1 MTIDERLKK
10 VEGQLARVR
19 WVNRCLIGFIVLSVG
34 AWSVV
39 KTFGPETAWAQSA
52 MKEIRA
58 NKFVL
63 EDENGKERAAL
74 GVNEYGPELLLHDE
88 NSKMSAR
95 LLVSAEGP
103 ALVLRENGKTRAELG
118 VLNDTPQLVL
128 LDENGQP
135 RTALSVDKDGPK
147 LGLFEKNG
155 KPIWE
160 VP

>member
-1 MTIDERLKK
+1 MTTEERIEEM
-10 VEGQLARVR
+10 EGQLARVR
-19 WVNRCLIGFIVLSVG
+19 SFNRCLIGCIVAFLSV
-34 AWSVV
+34 WFIL
-39 KTFGPETAWAQSA
+39 KLFGPVTALAQSGV
-52 MKEIRA
+52 KEIRA
-58 NKFVL
+58 RKFVL

-74 GVNEYGPELLLHDE
+74 AVNEYGSELLLHDE

-95 LLVSAEGP
+95 LLVIAEGP

-128 LDENGQP
+128 LDENGRP
-135 RTALSVDKDGPK
+135 RAGMSVDKDGPK

-155 KPIWE
+155 EPIWE

>member
-1 MTIDERLKK
+1 MTTEERLEQ
-10 VEGQLARVR
+10 VEGQLARVK
-19 WVNRCLIGFIVLSVG
+19 WFNRCLIACIVLSLG
-34 AWSVV
+34 GWFIL
-39 KTFGPETAWAQSA
+39 KTFDPETASAQSA
-52 MKEIRA
+52 VREIRA

-74 GVNEYGPELLLHDE
+74 AVDEYGPELLLHDE

-95 LLVSAEGP
+95 LVVIAEGP
-103 ALVLRENGKTRAELG
+103 ALVLRENGRTRAQLG
-118 VLNDTPQLVL
+118 MLNGTPQLVL
-128 LDENGQP
+128 LDENGKP
-135 RTALSVDKDGPK
+135 RAALSVDKDGPK